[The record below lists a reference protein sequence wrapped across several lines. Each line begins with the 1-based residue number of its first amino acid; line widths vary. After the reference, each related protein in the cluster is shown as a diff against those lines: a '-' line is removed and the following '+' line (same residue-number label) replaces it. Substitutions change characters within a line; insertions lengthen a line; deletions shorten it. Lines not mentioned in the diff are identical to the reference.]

1 LLDEADAEKAA
12 SELVRLALHRGGIDN
27 VTVVVLDVLAG
38 ETPAVSDDVVVIPV
52 ALSGAPVQASGA
64 ITEAVAL
71 TAAVGVAASSRPAGQ
86 PSSPAGQPVVAKG
99 SLTVPMTTAPPQVLE
114 VPSFRAVTRA
124 SRPMVLVKAKGRKE
138 HRDRI
143 FTIRVALFVLVF
155 AAILGSTA
163 GVVVWFDK
171 ASFYVG
177 LDRGYVTI
185 FQGRPGGLLWL
196 EPSVVERTTITPS
209 DLLSSNV
216 VYLKQ
221 GMEESSYQ
229 AARNLVRSLSL
240 ERTVIIPSE
249 STTTTT
255 VLATTTTTVPKR

>member
-1 LLDEADAEKAA
+1 
-12 SELVRLALHRGGIDN
+12 VRLALHRGGIDN

-52 ALSGAPVQASGA
+52 ALSGVPVQASGA

-71 TAAVGVAASSRPAGQ
+71 TAAGGAAVSSSPAGQLSSPAGQPSSPTGQ
-86 PSSPAGQPVVAKG
+86 PSSPAGQPIVAKG
-99 SLTVPMTTAPPQVLE
+99 SLAVPMTTAPPRVLE
-114 VPSFRAVTRA
+114 VPSVGATPRA
-124 SRPMVLVKAKGRKE
+124 SRPMVLVKAKRRKE

-155 AAILGSTA
+155 VAILGSTA

-196 EPSVVERTTITPS
+196 EPSVVERTAITPS

-255 VLATTTTTVPKR
+255 FLATTTTSVPKR